1 MVFAFIRAILGEQK
15 EGIAPQMN
23 MQKKKEKGHF
33 IDTSHAVRIELP
45 YMKTPQ
51 DDRQYEERDR
61 SYWTAYNK
69 GVSHY
74 GRGWY
79 KKAKAE
85 FLKIYDDNPDA
96 TYYTHLIRTYRKL
109 FAKLKEKKKLTEAFA
124 VLEELL
130 EKCPNYTNT
139 DVKVHN
145 KLVDELALDRQ
156 KKELVTKEKEPAF
169 TIHHKAYIA
178 AGEGKKPK
186 GFKVQYEYAEISP
199 YRLERMRQTLW
210 PPLPHVRLTED
221 GAEYVGHQDY
231 PHPKG
236 IAYRMRSVSGNN
248 EQFIYST
255 ADEMEIRLSDWSL
268 NSTYRFDGNRY
279 SGDKYHLRC
288 VDMAADLSGFLFTV
302 IDDCYLLDSN
312 FRLVN
317 TWKVPYKIDIQDPR
331 YERRSRSDQSA
342 EQSSDVHDALR
353 TLNISNDRP
362 TTQDVKLAYRQ
373 LSKQWHPDKNQGD
386 QIAEQ
391 KFKEINNAYECIMES
406 GLETVSREELAE
418 DEYWVKVTSRES
430 FTVQGFTFEVQMGMS
445 VDPSDWIYGSGMSD
459 DGSRIYLG
467 CYSGK
472 TYEISQDGVASAI
485 YVITNNQSAD
495 VIREDG
501 DYLHILTH
509 SHLYII
515 DRAQK
520 KYLHAI
526 PIENAKTIR
535 FFSGGFIHIE
545 RHDVIMY
552 NSRGEEMERLT
563 FRSVPKYVF
572 RTPEEKIIV
581 ETGKQLY
588 LFQAKKGSQ

>member
-1 MVFAFIRAILGEQK
+1 MVFGFIRAILGEQK
-15 EGIAPQMN
+15 EGIVPQMR
-23 MQKKKEKGHF
+23 MQNRKEKEDC
-33 IDTSHAVRIELP
+33 INVSNATLIKLP
-45 YMKTPQ
+45 YMQTSQ
-51 DDRQYEERDR
+51 DDQQYEERDR
-61 SYWTAYNK
+61 SYWDAYNK

-79 KKAKAE
+79 EKAKEE

-109 FAKLKEKKKLTEAFA
+109 FAKLKQKKKLSEAFA
-124 VLEELL
+124 VLDELI

-139 DVKVHN
+139 DVKAYN
-145 KLVDELALDRQ
+145 KLVDELALDR
-156 KKELVTKEKEPAF
+156 KNKELVTPEKEPEF
-169 TIHHKAYIA
+169 TIHQDGYIA
-178 AGEGKKPK
+178 IGEGKKPK
-186 GFKVQYEYAEISP
+186 GFKVQYEYEEISA

-210 PPLPHVRLTED
+210 PPLPHIRLTEN
-221 GAEYVGHQDY
+221 GVEYVENPDY

-236 IAYRMRSVSGNN
+236 IAYRMRSVTSNDK
-248 EQFIYST
+248 QFIYSI

-268 NSTYRFDGNRY
+268 HSTHRFDGSRY

-288 VDMAADLSGFLFTV
+288 VDMAADLSSFIFTV
-302 IDDCYLLDSN
+302 IDNCYLLDSN
-312 FRLVN
+312 FRLVK
-317 TWKVPYKIDIQDPR
+317 TWKVPYKIDTQDPR
-331 YERRSRSDQSA
+331 YERRSRSDQPVG
-342 EQSSDVHDALR
+342 QSSDVNDALR

-386 QIAEQ
+386 PAAEQ

-406 GLETVSREELAE
+406 DLETISRAELAE
-418 DEYWVKVTSRES
+418 DEYWVEVTSRES

-472 TYEISQDGVASAI
+472 TYEISQNGIASAI
-485 YVITNNQSAD
+485 YEISNNQSAD
-495 VIREDG
+495 LIREDG

-515 DRAQK
+515 DRIQK

-526 PIENAKTIR
+526 PIENANAIR
-535 FFSGGFIHIE
+535 FFSGGFIHTKG
-545 RHDVIMY
+545 HDVFVY
-552 NSRGEEMERLT
+552 NSHGQEIECIT
-563 FRSVPKYVF
+563 FKSAPKHVF
-572 RTPEEKIIV
+572 RTPKGKIII
-581 ETGKQLY
+581 ETGRQLH
-588 LFQAKKGSQ
+588 LFSTKEVE